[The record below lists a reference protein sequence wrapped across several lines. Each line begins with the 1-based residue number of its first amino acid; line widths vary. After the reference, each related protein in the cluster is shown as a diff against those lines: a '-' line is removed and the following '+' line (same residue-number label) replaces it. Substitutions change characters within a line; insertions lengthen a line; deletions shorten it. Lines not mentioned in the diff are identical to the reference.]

1 MLCHRQHDKRTL
13 DRIMSVVNT
22 LLVIFGG
29 VMENSSSDVGAVVE
43 RILSAYGVLTQ
54 KELAQLLEIA
64 PNNVSSW
71 QQRGSIPGNIIIK
84 CALDTGANLEWILY
98 GKVANADLDKPNVNQ
113 EKGQQLYDL
122 LFKSGGKAALR
133 RIMDAH
139 GFTMQKEIGEAYGLS
154 PGTISTW
161 VRRDYFPAE
170 LIIASALDTG
180 VSLRWLATGKG
191 GISAKHG
198 TLEEADSND
207 VLSIKKLLISDG
219 ELSEVGQWKIDKT
232 FFDLPPVNPALL
244 KKNNASWVID
254 LGMNTIG
261 NGKWLLN
268 IDGDFDIYDVARIP
282 GNRLKVS
289 GETTTFECAVSDVE
303 LVGKV
308 ITSFV
313 K

>member
-1 MLCHRQHDKRTL
+1 
-13 DRIMSVVNT
+13 
-22 LLVIFGG
+22 
-29 VMENSSSDVGAVVE
+29 MENSSSDVGPIVE

-84 CALDTGANLEWILY
+84 CALDTGADLQWILY
-98 GKVANADLDKPNVNQ
+98 GKFANDDFDKPDVNI
-113 EKGQQLYDL
+113 ERGQQLYDL
-122 LFKSGGKAALR
+122 LFKSGGKSVLR

-139 GFTMQKEIGEAYGLS
+139 GFTLQKEIGEAYGLS

-161 VRRDYFPAE
+161 IRRDYFPAE
-170 LIIASALDTG
+170 LVIASALDTG

-191 GISAKHG
+191 GIKQKPEKVQGAENS
-198 TLEEADSND
+198 D
-207 VLSIKKLLISDG
+207 VLSIKKLLIIDG
-219 ELSEVGQWKIDKT
+219 ELSEKGQWKIDKT

-244 KKNNASWVID
+244 KKNNDTWVID

-268 IDGDFDIYDVARIP
+268 IDGDFDVYDVARIP

-289 GETTTFECAVSDVE
+289 GETTTFECAVTDVE